1 MEARSQTALHEGWLT
16 GCRSIAPEDSQPTAF
31 NRLSRCFLLTDGQA
45 NVGLAD
51 PEQIAAQAADV
62 RRKTGICTNTF
73 GIGDDYHEAL
83 LAPMAVAGGGKFYH
97 LQNGEEMAHAFSGE
111 LSEMFD
117 VTARAVRVEIEADP
131 SVTPE
136 LISLFWATSGG
147 KPGKLRVDM
156 GDLVSGDLRHVVVRL
171 VFGRVPAG
179 GLVKVRVRVAWRDGD
194 QDREGAWQELTFQG
208 ASDAD
213 CSAEARDLEVMH
225 WVGSQH
231 AEKAKT
237 DALKLHSNGQDE
249 DAIRLLDK
257 VMRRLAEYAS
267 GDSVLVKALEELR
280 ALKEQLLQGSMTQGL
295 AKEMRF
301 SSQLSSRGQR
311 DHRGRKPGRT

>member
-1 MEARSQTALHEGWLT
+1 
-16 GCRSIAPEDSQPTAF
+16 
-31 NRLSRCFLLTDGQA
+31 
-45 NVGLAD
+45 
-51 PEQIAAQAADV
+51 
-62 RRKTGICTNTF
+62 
-73 GIGDDYHEAL
+73 
-83 LAPMAVAGGGKFYH
+83 
-97 LQNGEEMAHAFSGE
+97 
-111 LSEMFD
+111 
-117 VTARAVRVEIEADP
+117 
-131 SVTPE
+131 
-136 LISLFWATSGG
+136 
-147 KPGKLRVDM
+147 M